1 MGTIVAGLASS
12 HAFAFMEPEQWD
24 EFREKNRRMLQQR
37 SGVLPPVQDAV
48 QDEDLAANRERYARI
63 RGGLDRLRDVI
74 AELRPDALIVIGDDQ
89 DENFTAAN
97 VPQLAVHVG
106 AEFTLGSPLATSQDR
121 YRVHRELATSLLE
134 QGVQEGF
141 DIASVGSFE
150 NDQLRS
156 HAHAQVLAHVLPAAD
171 IPVVL
176 VFLNAIH
183 HPAIEPWRCEEFGR
197 LLSRVMER
205 RPEGERVAIYAS
217 GGWSHFTAGY
227 PWAAYRG
234 PHTHGAIDAAFDRE
248 VLQLLEDGEGRK
260 LAELSDADLLEHGE
274 IELRA
279 WIALVG
285 ALGGRP
291 ADFIVYEPF
300 HRALMGMA
308 VAAWTPEAAKS

>member
-12 HAFAFMEPEQWD
+12 HAFAFMEPGQWD
-24 EFREKNRRMLQQR
+24 EFREHNRRMLEQR

-48 QDEDLAANRERYARI
+48 HDEDLAANRARYARI
-63 RGGLDRLRDVI
+63 RGGLDRLRDVL
-74 AELRPDALIVIGDDQ
+74 AQLRPDALIVIGDDQ
-89 DENFTAAN
+89 DENFTTAN
-97 VPQLAVHVG
+97 VPQIAVHVG
-106 AEFTLGSPLATSQDR
+106 AEFELATPLAQSR
-121 YRVHRELATSLLE
+121 ARHRVHRELAMSILE
-134 QGVQEGF
+134 QGVREGF
-141 DIASVGSFE
+141 DIASLGSFS
-150 NDQLRS
+150 DDALKS
-156 HAHAQVLAHVLPAAD
+156 HAHAQVLAHVLPEAD

-183 HPAIEPWRCEEFGR
+183 HPAIEPSRCEEFGQ
-197 LLSRVMER
+197 LLSRVMQG
-205 RPEGERVAIYAS
+205 RPAGERVAIYAS

-234 PHTHGAIDAAFDRE
+234 PHTHGAIDTEFDRE

-285 ALGGRP
+285 ALGDRP

-308 VAAWTPEAAKS
+308 VAAWTPEPAER